1 MNKLLFGLAFLLGA
15 LAIVGMS
22 WVFVGSD
29 ELALLITLVIGLVFS
44 IGTIELLRFQ
54 KATLSL
60 VQALSDIPAFDSAS
74 DAEEKEGQFTRW
86 LSSLHSSL
94 RNAVQLRI
102 EGERIG
108 LPAPVVTPYLVGLLV
123 MLGLLGTFVGM
134 VDTLQG
140 AVTALQGTTELE
152 AIRAGLAAPING
164 LGLAFGTS
172 VAGVAASAMLGLMS
186 TLSRRERVVATR
198 DLDACIAHQFK
209 GFSLV
214 HNRQE
219 TYKALQ
225 AQALALPKVADQLQA
240 MANKLEQMGVALGEQ
255 LNTKQDRFH
264 ADVKESYKDLALQV
278 SDAISS
284 SVESVQRSLSESG
297 RNAGESMRP
306 VFEEK
311 ISELVEKVSQQTEL
325 SQEAFSKRAGEHL
338 ALVNKRISDTAEELG
353 GIWREADQGRQ
364 QVWQQSMRDM
374 QEQGA
379 KSLEDSAHLVADKL
393 ASVVESQ
400 EGLASALSSQVEN
413 MGRSLESVAQNVSLQ
428 WHERASQMLEQQSSL
443 ISSLSETR
451 EILETQS
458 QAQSKKLLNELE
470 TLFAGSND
478 LLKARQDDES
488 RWLSTVDERMNQ
500 LTTNIQEALHNL
512 RDDEASRAE
521 AAAELMS
528 KLQESLSEKVS
539 ELALNLERPMNELI
553 ATASETPRVAAEVIS
568 KLREEITNNM
578 ERDNQLLEERQRIM
592 AELDGL
598 SDSLSRSSESQ
609 RDAIASLVE
618 TSSGMLDKISD
629 RFDQH
634 IDTEVNK
641 LSDIVV
647 EAAASTTDIASLG
660 DAFGQA
666 CTLFSESNER
676 LSESLQRIESSL
688 AQSSERSNEQLSYY
702 VAQAREVIDHS
713 VMSQKALFEEL
724 RELSLQQYE
733 QPNAESV

>member
-1 MNKLLFGLAFLLGA
+1 
-15 LAIVGMS
+15 
-22 WVFVGSD
+22 
-29 ELALLITLVIGLVFS
+29 
-44 IGTIELLRFQ
+44 
-54 KATLSL
+54 
-60 VQALSDIPAFDSAS
+60 
-74 DAEEKEGQFTRW
+74 
-86 LSSLHSSL
+86 
-94 RNAVQLRI
+94 
-102 EGERIG
+102 
-108 LPAPVVTPYLVGLLV
+108 
-123 MLGLLGTFVGM
+123 
-134 VDTLQG
+134 
-140 AVTALQGTTELE
+140 
-152 AIRAGLAAPING
+152 
-164 LGLAFGTS
+164 
-172 VAGVAASAMLGLMS
+172 
-186 TLSRRERVVATR
+186 
-198 DLDACIAHQFK
+198 
-209 GFSLV
+209 
-214 HNRQE
+214 
-219 TYKALQ
+219 
-225 AQALALPKVADQLQA
+225 
-240 MANKLEQMGVALGEQ
+240 
-255 LNTKQDRFH
+255 
-264 ADVKESYKDLALQV
+264 
-278 SDAISS
+278 
-284 SVESVQRSLSESG
+284 
-297 RNAGESMRP
+297 MRP